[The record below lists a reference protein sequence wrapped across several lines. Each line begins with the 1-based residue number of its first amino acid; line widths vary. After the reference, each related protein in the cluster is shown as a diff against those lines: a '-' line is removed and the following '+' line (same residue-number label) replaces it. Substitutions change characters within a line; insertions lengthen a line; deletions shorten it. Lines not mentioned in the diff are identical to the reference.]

1 MKRVMRTRLAI
12 LGVSLALLFSSAAN
26 AGIWTWGCQGELGGH
41 SIVFDRDALII
52 LKAGASAKKPA
63 AFNPDTFSDAM
74 VAAKQ
79 NKDPIAN
86 YVPTSGDG
94 LEKSITF
101 AKAEDDKRKVV
112 FTEKTSRRVSHKHKT
127 ICGRDEDTDIFAK
140 TYSYQR
146 EDEPARD
153 IKMQCVNYQLSTRG
167 GRKGCD

>member
-1 MKRVMRTRLAI
+1 MRMRLAI

-26 AGIWTWGCQGELGGH
+26 AEIWTWGCQGELGGQN
-41 SIVFDRDALII
+41 IVFDRDALII
-52 LKAGASAKKPA
+52 LKAGAPAKKPP
-63 AFNPDTFSDAM
+63 AFNPDTFSNAM

-79 NKDPIAN
+79 NKEPIAS
-86 YVPTSGDG
+86 YTSLGGNG
-94 LEKSITF
+94 LEKSIEF
-101 AKAEDDKRKVV
+101 GQPDDDKRKVV
-112 FTEKTSRRVSHKHKT
+112 FAEKASRQVSHKHKI

-167 GRKGCD
+167 GRKGC